1 MIDSLVREERMDM
14 LFRISIFLL
23 CLTFVKSQDCTLQDF
38 LNSNKFDKAFETA
51 NMKERYANE
60 HEVIVPCQIGYN
72 GYFKLICKDGT
83 WDSIGDKCQVRSCG
97 HPGQAEFADFHLE
110 KGKDFV
116 FSSKVIYTCHK
127 GYHMAS
133 YRNDRRCMDEGWD
146 GTVPICEPT
155 YCPVINVDQSLRV
168 DGNMEEATYGTVI
181 QFKCHSPDQALYGAS
196 EIYCEENGEWKGDGW
211 EGQPPKCDVIKC
223 THQGLIEN
231 GFIENNVPEYYKDQ
245 TLHYKCH
252 HGFQPR
258 RMSSVCSVQ
267 GVRAAW
273 SIMPVCEAVRCN
285 LKYKPIGTSIDTNKN
300 VFSPGEK
307 VTINCEEKYKIGIN
321 EGTSA
326 TIVCMENGDWS
337 IPPQCTEVICTK
349 PQDWRVSM
357 QYFSSSKMDETV
369 SYSCKTGYKTN
380 GVTHAKCTRDGWT
393 PKPLCIE
400 KKHCSD
406 PIVTNG
412 FFQRPNQ
419 KMVFYSCDEG
429 YKLFTK
435 GWWASAECK
444 DGEWSKIQ
452 ECIENTTCGEPPVIP
467 HGKANI
473 RNIKNQVQELQITCE
488 RGYLSVNKQISCV
501 NGEWVLN
508 EGSLNT
514 VCEADAGACG
524 PPPRV
529 ENAFIKSPYQK
540 KYVTDSTVTYE
551 CRQDYTL
558 EEDATIRCTN
568 GEWETK
574 AIRCIRTTSKVND
587 VGPNPTTTSQVTAL
601 GPCGKPPT
609 IDDGIILAGIKE
621 QYKENDKV
629 KYGCPLYY
637 TIEGE
642 PYKTCINGEWIGE
655 ISCNKPCTVDRDA
668 MNRQNIEFKYSRH
681 DKMYSEHNDEIEF
694 RCKRGM
700 RTDGQ
705 VAMRQRCVHGVINLP
720 TCSE

>member
-1 MIDSLVREERMDM
+1 AEMETLNLVNVIYALCSFLPEEMFWC
-14 LFRISIFLL
+14 LPL
-23 CLTFVKSQDCTLQDF
+23 CIVSDTECFFPAYAEMHCAPSYITV
-38 LNSNKFDKAFETA
+38 LNSRCFVSTF
-51 NMKERYANE
+51 
-60 HEVIVPCQIGYN
+60 
-72 GYFKLICKDGT
+72 L
-83 WDSIGDKCQVRSCG
+83 VRSCG

-452 ECIENTTCGEPPVIP
+452 ECIGKNILISISTSDNVTRFSNSLLHFSVSLCLIVLFITCLSASHNIVFFSIIHSENTTCGEPPVIP

-501 NGEWVLN
+501 NGEWPWFISLN
-508 EGSLNT
+508 ETCPFVNLHNHFVSFSA
-514 VCEADAGACG
+514 ADAGACG

-574 AIRCIRTTSKVND
+574 AIRCIRKYRRKQLLL
-587 VGPNPTTTSQVTAL
+587 VGLKANL
-601 GPCGKPPT
+601 
-609 IDDGIILAGIKE
+609 IISFL
-621 QYKENDKV
+621 QNV
-629 KYGCPLYY
+629 K
-637 TIEGE
+637 
-642 PYKTCINGEWIGE
+642 
-655 ISCNKPCTVDRDA
+655 
-668 MNRQNIEFKYSRH
+668 
-681 DKMYSEHNDEIEF
+681 
-694 RCKRGM
+694 
-700 RTDGQ
+700 
-705 VAMRQRCVHGVINLP
+705 
-720 TCSE
+720 